1 MYVCVC
7 IGIHVNVCYLYI
19 VCHVYIYACVYL
31 VRVDLYIILLV
42 VSEGDDSAKGWRSLF
57 ENVGVSKVHELH
69 EIFGSFWAPW
79 SSPPNR
85 HQDQCS
91 RGIWLAQ
98 LLTFWMR
105 SQTLAE
111 SNAPMDPLQVVDILG
126 RYPKR
131 ARSGSFPMKYV
142 FNTGPISTTYF
153 SRQVKGFVSGSI
165 SSLRY
170 CLTSAKSFHLI
181 VSATRL

>member
-69 EIFGSFWAPW
+69 EFLVHSEHRGLL
-79 SSPPNR
+79 
-85 HQDQCS
+85 HQIVTKISVS
-91 RGIWLAQ
+91 RAIGIWLAQ
-98 LLTFWMR
+98 LLTF
-105 SQTLAE
+105 
-111 SNAPMDPLQVVDILG
+111 
-126 RYPKR
+126 
-131 ARSGSFPMKYV
+131 
-142 FNTGPISTTYF
+142 
-153 SRQVKGFVSGSI
+153 
-165 SSLRY
+165 
-170 CLTSAKSFHLI
+170 
-181 VSATRL
+181 